1 MNEGSR
7 PKTPSRPKTSKP
19 QSKRLGT
26 NRGLRFSQSMRN
38 DESKKIG
45 SEEREWMRNAEE
57 LMYSFQGEP
66 SNKDLERIL
75 KYDMLTGKNLARAL
89 LIRNDKNNRIKPIKK
104 RINKVNNKFLSMLET
119 IEEEM
124 GEDIISEIYP
134 EVYEANE
141 KLKFF
146 QKKKIMQ
153 RWPPEVDK
161 ILASIKFYIKKNE
174 KEGMGKK
181 RKTKRKRKSKR
192 KRKTKRKRKRKTKR
206 RR

>member
-1 MNEGSR
+1 
-7 PKTPSRPKTSKP
+7 
-19 QSKRLGT
+19 
-26 NRGLRFSQSMRN
+26 
-38 DESKKIG
+38 
-45 SEEREWMRNAEE
+45 MRNAEE
-57 LMYSFQGEP
+57 LMYSFQGD

-146 QKKKIMQ
+146 
-153 RWPPEVDK
+153 EE
-161 ILASIKFYIKKNE
+161 KNSR
-174 KEGMGKK
+174 MAA
-181 RKTKRKRKSKR
+181 
-192 KRKTKRKRKRKTKR
+192 
-206 RR
+206 